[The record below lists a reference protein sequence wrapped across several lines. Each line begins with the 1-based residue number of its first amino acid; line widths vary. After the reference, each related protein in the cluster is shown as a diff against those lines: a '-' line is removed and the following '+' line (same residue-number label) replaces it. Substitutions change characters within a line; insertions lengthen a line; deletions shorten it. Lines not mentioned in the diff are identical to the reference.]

1 MTGGVHLSA
10 GREERAKAA
19 RLEVLPREEDGNR
32 VRRHRCAGR
41 LDRPRGQGP
50 VGRGGGAG
58 WKKKKEWAAAGPK
71 YERNYFRI
79 KFGFLNIQMLWKFAQ
94 GDLGGI
100 LT

>member
-19 RLEVLPREEDGNR
+19 RLEVLPREEGGNR
-32 VRRHRCAGR
+32 VRRHRRGGR
-41 LDRPRGQGP
+41 LGRPRGRGP
-50 VGRGGGAG
+50 VGKKGMGHG
-58 WKKKKEWAAAGPK
+58 WA
-71 YERNYFRI
+71 ERPDGLKGEENYFQI
-79 KFGFLNIQMLWKFAQ
+79 KFGFLNIQRLWKFAQ